1 MSFKLRDIATEKMI
15 VNIGPSHPMTHGT
28 LRLQL
33 ELDGEKIERCALEIG
48 YLHRCFEKEAE
59 VRTWSQIIPYTER
72 LNYLS
77 PMCNSIG
84 WCLAVEKLLDIE
96 APKRAQTIRV
106 ILCELSRIMD
116 HLVCIGAAAVD
127 LGALTN
133 FWYLFNF
140 REKMYSLLE
149 EVCGARLMVNYPRV
163 GGVVRDLPSGWVEHC
178 KDLMLE
184 VPALV
189 KEVCNLLERN
199 RIMMDRLQ
207 GIGVLSGE
215 RAIAYGFTGPCLR
228 ASGVDLD
235 LRRDEPYLG
244 YETYDFKVPVR
255 TGGDCYDRLFIRFDE
270 VMESQKLV
278 LQALSRLQPGDFI
291 LHDSRVALPPK
302 NEVYGSIEGLVNHF
316 KLIFEGIRPPK
327 GEVYHATEAVNG
339 ELGFYIISEGEG
351 KPFRLHCRAPC
362 YPIFSAFP
370 ELVKG
375 HMVADAVAVLGGL
388 NIVAGELER

>member
-28 LRLQL
+28 LRLQM
-33 ELDGEKIERCALEIG
+33 ELDGEQIGRCALEIG
-48 YLHRCFEKEAE
+48 YLHRCFEKEGE
-59 VRTWSQIIPYTER
+59 ERTWSQIIPYTER

-84 WCLAVEKLLDIE
+84 WCLAVEKLLQVE

-163 GGVVRDLPSGWVEHC
+163 GGVVRDLPDGWVQHC
-178 KDLMLE
+178 TELMGE

-189 KEVCNLLERN
+189 TEVCKLLERN

-207 GIGVLSGE
+207 NVGVISGE

-270 VMESQKLV
+270 VLESQKIV
-278 LQALSRLQPGDFI
+278 LQALSRLQPGEFI
-291 LHDSRVALPPK
+291 LHDSRIALPPK
-302 NEVYGSIEGLVNHF
+302 SEVYGSIEGLVNHF
-316 KLIFEGIRPPK
+316 KLVFEGIRPPK

-362 YPIFSAFP
+362 FPIFSAFP
-370 ELVKG
+370 EMVKG